1 MNHGNSGLAHGTGG
15 SPQLT
20 LDNGDMA
27 LKAKENEQA
36 IVKSETDFYASESGK
51 ILPAKYKRWI
61 GVSKRSMLMKKAKNT
76 MLRNAISQLYRP
88 GAVIG
93 DGGTASVIKF
103 EKRTGLGLGKNGG
116 THEKKGREMIRYIE
130 KKILTQNL
138 SNSDRKLALAL
149 VKKLKQALGG
159 R

>member
-61 GVSKRSMLMKKAKNT
+61 GVSKRPMLMKKAKNT